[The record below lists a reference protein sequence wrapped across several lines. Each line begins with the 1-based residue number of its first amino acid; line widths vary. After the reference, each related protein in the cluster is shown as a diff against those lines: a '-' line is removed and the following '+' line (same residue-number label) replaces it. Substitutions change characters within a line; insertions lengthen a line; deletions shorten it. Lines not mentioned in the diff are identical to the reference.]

1 MHQYDFM
8 DYKLNSDE
16 EPTDEQLAWLMNE
29 VAKDVKLRADK
40 ANRYFVD
47 NLQQMTQIAIKKRH
61 VSNMVN
67 NEG

>member
-1 MHQYDFM
+1 M

-16 EPTDEQLAWLMNE
+16 EPTDEQLAWLMSE
-29 VAKDVKLRADK
+29 VAKEVKLRADK

-61 VSNMVN
+61 VSNIVN

>member
-1 MHQYDFM
+1 M

-16 EPTDEQLAWLMNE
+16 EPTDEQLAWLMSE
-29 VAKDVKLRADK
+29 VAKEVKLRADK

>member
-1 MHQYDFM
+1 MHQYNFI

-16 EPTDEQLAWLMNE
+16 EPTDEQLAWLMSE
-29 VAKDVKLRADK
+29 VAKEVKLRADK

-61 VSNMVN
+61 VSNIVN